1 MSAKPAIAEFLDDYG
16 RALAGLE
23 GAGPLLRRRIVA
35 EARGHLQE
43 AAAALEAAG
52 RDPAAAAAE
61 AVRRFGGP
69 EELAAAW
76 RGRLAAVFAGLAAR
90 RREWIALSAAGS
102 VLGVAAALLAGP
114 AVAPFLPMILLL
126 PAVGLVLGCSLGAA
140 QGVLLHWR
148 PARLAAWVL
157 ASGAAIGAGLTATS
171 VVVEALGFEKGA
183 ILQDLAALL
192 IVGAGTGAALG
203 GSQWPFLSRRLARDA
218 GWVPR
223 TAAGMASGILL
234 GGLAAEALLGGFRTT
249 AGMLT
254 LALAGGAMAAAAT
267 AAAFRPIRPT
277 PGGVSLLR

>member
-16 RALAGLE
+16 RALARLE

-102 VLGVAAALLAGP
+102 ALGVAAALLAGP

-203 GSQWPFLSRRLARDA
+203 GSQWPFLSRRLARGV

-223 TAAGMASGILL
+223 TAVGMASGILL
-234 GGLAAEALLGGFRTT
+234 GGFRTT
-249 AGMLT
+249 AGLLA

-267 AAAFRPIRPT
+267 AAAFRHPASPAAV
-277 PGGVSLLR
+277 GS